1 MSYTGCVERIG
12 QYQIVA
18 EVGRG
23 AMGVVFRGVDPL
35 IGRPVAVKIIQLQE
49 FSDSRERAFL
59 RQRLFAEARAAGS
72 LSHPGIVTIYQVGEE
87 GEQAFVAMEFVDG
100 ATLEDLLD
108 RDAAPRQGGLVDAL
122 RQAAEALDYAHSQG
136 VVHRDIKPANI
147 MIRADGVVKIT
158 DFGVAKFF
166 AAKKSTQSGLVLG
179 TPHYMSPEQIQ
190 GEPMNGRA
198 DQFSLA
204 VIAYEALAGVRP
216 FAADTL
222 TTLFY
227 RILHKD
233 PAPLLEYNAELSPGV
248 AAVLNRALAKAA
260 ADRFESCAAFVGALR
275 EACEATSGWNASGA
289 GRTRIK
295 RLSTVAMSAYE
306 PEFAPEV
313 LVSQAAPIDLAGP
326 RETPPAPLPLP
337 APPRPEAPP
346 ATHPLVYILGT
357 LVVVLAGLLAYT
369 TISRREATVRPGSAE
384 LQRPA
389 ELEPAPRRP
398 PPPAAVVPPAVVP
411 APSQPRRE
419 TAPPPAASPTTPA
432 KPAPATAPKVAPPR
446 TETPKPVPNRWTAR
460 TELPAPLAQVERP
473 PSKGETPPRAEAAL
487 PAPNPLAVRP
497 EPPAPAPKVERPISP
512 LGTPPRGETPPPVAN
527 PAAARPQPSAAAP
540 KVERPISPLGTPPRA
555 ETPPP
560 VANPA
565 AAPKVEAPPPSPA
578 PAEPAKTKPA
588 PAGPTA
594 GRVFWTGP
602 LAKGQTVTID
612 IHSPALSLSG
622 RFPRAA
628 VRIRRVWPGEL
639 SDKGA
644 KVYVPDA
651 ALHGVNEAP
660 SGRNGGRATRYV
672 FDADYVGAVRVI
684 ETPTAQNQWRLI
696 LRSENRRLS
705 AVAIDWEL
713 LP

>member
-1 MSYTGCVERIG
+1 MERIG
-12 QYQIVA
+12 QYQIVG

-35 IGRPVAVKIIQLQE
+35 IGRAVAVKIIQLQE
-49 FSDSRERAFL
+49 FSDARERAFL
-59 RQRLFAEARAAGS
+59 RQRLFSEARAAGS

-87 GEQAFVAMEFVDG
+87 GDQAFVAMEFVDG
-100 ATLEDLLD
+100 ATLESLLD
-108 RDAAPRQGGLVDAL
+108 RDSGPRRGGLIDLL
-122 RQAAEALDYAHSQG
+122 RQAGEALDYAHSHG

-166 AAKKSTQSGLVLG
+166 AAKKSTQTGLVLG

-190 GEPMNGRA
+190 GEPMDGRA

-204 VIAYEALAGVRP
+204 VIAYEMLAGARP

-233 PAPLLEYNAELSPGV
+233 PAPLLEYNTELSQEV
-248 AAVLNRALAKAA
+248 AEVLNRALAKNA
-260 ADRFESCAAFVGALR
+260 ADRYESCAEFVNALR
-275 EACEATSGWNASGA
+275 EACEALPGWNASA
-289 GRTRIK
+289 ASAVRVK
-295 RLSTVAMSAYE
+295 RLSTVVLPAYE
-306 PEFAPEV
+306 PEVAPEV
-313 LVSQAAPIDLAGP
+313 IVSQSAPIDLVGP
-326 RETPPAPLPLP
+326 REPSRPA
-337 APPRPEAPP
+337 ARP
-346 ATHPLVYILGT
+346 ATHPLVYVLGA

-369 TISRREATVRPGSAE
+369 TLSRREAPTRQGSVE

-389 ELEPAPRRP
+389 VVEPAPRRE
-398 PPPAAVVPPAVVP
+398 PPAAVVRPPEPVVRAPYQPPRESAP
-411 APSQPRRE
+411 A
-419 TAPPPAASPTTPA
+419 PAASPKTPA
-432 KPAPATAPKVAPPR
+432 QQAAVPAPPSRAEVPPAATRSEPPVTAPKV
-446 TETPKPVPNRWTAR
+446 EVPA
-460 TELPAPLAQVERP
+460 AKV
-473 PSKGETPPRAEAAL
+473 ETPPKVDIPPAA
-487 PAPNPLAVRP
+487 ANPVAQ
-497 EPPAPAPKVERPISP
+497 PPAPAPKVERPVSP
-512 LGTPPRGETPPPVAN
+512 
-527 PAAARPQPSAAAP
+527 
-540 KVERPISPLGTPPRA
+540 
-555 ETPPP
+555 
-560 VANPA
+560 
-565 AAPKVEAPPPSPA
+565 VEAPVRPPAAPAPA

-588 PAGPTA
+588 PTGPTA
-594 GRVFWTGP
+594 GRVFWTGQ
-602 LAKGQTVTID
+602 LSKGQTVTID

-644 KVYVPDA
+644 KVYVSDA
-651 ALHGVNEAP
+651 ALNGVNEAP
-660 SGRNGGRATRYV
+660 TGRNGGRATRYV

-684 ETPTAQNQWRLI
+684 ETPTAQNQWRLV
-696 LRSENRRLS
+696 LRSETRRLS